1 MNEISTKERILDT
14 AERLFAEKGIKE
26 TSLRDITSAVGVNC
40 AAVNYH
46 FSSKEGL
53 IHAVITR
60 RFEPLN
66 QQRLCLLKSYE
77 VEAGKKPV
85 PLKRI
90 LYAWIAPTI
99 ELYLKN
105 PYFMSIAGRIISD
118 PNKEHYSFF
127 VPQFEQI
134 FLRFKDVLTQAL
146 PNLPERELLLRM
158 LFILGAMIHT
168 WTNHSDLGRFSS
180 GPWPQTIGDGVTE
193 SLINFCAAG
202 LKAPLPTQFGETHEK
217 SGSE

>member
-1 MNEISTKERILDT
+1 MNEINTKERILDI

-26 TSLRDITSAVGVNC
+26 TSLRDITSAVRINC

-66 QQRLCLLKSYE
+66 QERLRLLESYE
-77 VEAGKKPV
+77 VEASSKPV
-85 PLKRI
+85 PLNRI
-90 LYAWIAPTI
+90 LHAWIAPTI

-105 PYFMSIAGRIISD
+105 PHFMSIAGRIISD
-118 PNKEHYSFF
+118 PNKEHYPFF

-134 FLRFKDVLTQAL
+134 FLRFKGVLTQAL

-180 GPWPQTIGDGVTE
+180 GSWPQTIGEEVTE

-202 LKAPLPTQFGETHEK
+202 LEAPLPTQFGETP
-217 SGSE
+217 

>member
-1 MNEISTKERILDT
+1 MNEISTKERILDV

-46 FSSKEGL
+46 FGSKEGL

-60 RFEPLN
+60 RLKPLN
-66 QQRLCLLKSYE
+66 QERLRLLESYE
-77 VEAGKKPV
+77 AGADNGPIS
-85 PLKRI
+85 LEQI
-90 LYAWIAPTI
+90 LHAWIAPTI
-99 ELYLKN
+99 ELYLRN
-105 PYFMSIAGRIISD
+105 PRFMYIAGRIISD
-118 PNKEHYSFF
+118 PNKELYPFF

-134 FLRFKDVLTQAL
+134 FLRFKDSLMRAL

-168 WTNHSDLGRFSS
+168 WTNYSDLERFSS
-180 GPWPQTIGDGVTE
+180 GPWPQTIGEEVTE

-202 LKAPLPTQFGETHEK
+202 LQAPFPMQIGETP
-217 SGSE
+217 

>member
-1 MNEISTKERILDT
+1 MNEASTKERILDV

-26 TSLRDITSAVGVNC
+26 TSLRDITSAVRVNC

-60 RFEPLN
+60 RLEPLN
-66 QQRLCLLKSYE
+66 QERLRLLELYE
-77 VEAGKKPV
+77 AEAGKEPV
-85 PLKRI
+85 PLKQV
-90 LYAWIAPTI
+90 LHAFIAPTI

-127 VPQFEQI
+127 VPQFERI
-134 FLRFKDVLTQAL
+134 FLRFKGVLTQAL

-168 WTNHSDLGRFSS
+168 WTNHSDLGRFST
-180 GPWPQTIGDGVTE
+180 GPWPHTIGEEVTE
-193 SLINFCAAG
+193 SLVNFCAAG
-202 LKAPLPTQFGETHEK
+202 LEAPLPTQFEGTHEK
-217 SGSE
+217 SVSE